1 MAQMSDRFDCLEKRL
16 GSIEGEVGSLSKEV
30 GSLKDEQSEM
40 RKEVSS
46 LKVEQNETRK
56 EVSSLKVEQNEMRK
70 EVAFYYGSLMKEHE
84 NTRIEMRSCFKHVE
98 NSMNQHRGAIELL
111 GERTKDEEQKES

>member
-1 MAQMSDRFDCLEKRL
+1 MEELLKQFMAQMSDRFDCLEKRL

-40 RKEVSS
+40 
-46 LKVEQNETRK
+46 RK